1 MEQSIKIKTDDL
13 KPSLLE
19 GLRKYFL
26 AIDATEI
33 TISFS
38 TPKKK
43 SLRIE
48 TADQVRERVEKAVK
62 NVEDGN
68 VVSFTGDEF
77 LQLSKLMSS
86 IK

>member
-48 TADQVRERVEKAVK
+48 NADQARVRLEKAIA
-62 NVEDGN
+62 NVEEGN

>member
-1 MEQSIKIKTDDL
+1 M
-13 KPSLLE
+13 
-19 GLRKYFL
+19 
-26 AIDATEI
+26 AIDATGI

-68 VVSFTGDEF
+68 VVSFNSDEF

>member
-19 GLRKYFL
+19 GLRKCFL

-33 TISFS
+33 TISPP
-38 TPKKK
+38 PKKN
-43 SLRIE
+43 RY
-48 TADQVRERVEKAVK
+48 V
-62 NVEDGN
+62 
-68 VVSFTGDEF
+68 
-77 LQLSKLMSS
+77 SKLL